1 MPDIVLEYLGD
12 SETGMPFIQDIPAR
26 DLVVDDM
33 IPLGIEIA
41 DLVATGL
48 YVEVPEPAE
57 VVELDTEIVED
68 EDDE

>member
-12 SETGMPFIQDIPAR
+12 SETGMPFIQGVPAR
-26 DLVVDDM
+26 DLVADDM
-33 IPLGIEIA
+33 IPLGLEIA
-41 DLVATGL
+41 DLVASGL

-57 VVELDTEIVED
+57 ETELDTEIVED

>member
-12 SETGMPFIQDIPAR
+12 SETGMPFVQGVPAR
-26 DLVVDDM
+26 DLVADDM
-33 IPLGIEIA
+33 IPLGVEIA
-41 DLVATGL
+41 DIVATGL

-57 VVELDTEIVED
+57 VEELDTETLED